1 MKFELFEYQVG
12 ASADIISA
20 MEEGYDRFD
29 KNSKLTSVS
38 LAAPTGAGKTV
49 IATSVIEQLL
59 FGSDST
65 TPRPEMTVLWVTDDP
80 SLNEQTKR
88 KMLLAS
94 SLIQPGQLVTVDA
107 SLDQKTLSRGKVYF
121 INIQK
126 LAKTTSYVTTGN
138 KRQYSLWDII
148 GNTINAR
155 GDDFVLIID
164 EAHRGT
170 ATKTGG
176 KSISAR
182 LMDGTEGA
190 LPPAPVV
197 VGISATPD
205 RFVDA
210 ITRNGQR
217 TLQPVNVDN
226 EAVRLSGLI
235 KDKISIRHP
244 KESQPGDSTLLS
256 LAVESLRTYDGQWAK
271 YAEDQ
276 NEPAVVPALVIQVK
290 AKTSD
295 AELRV
300 ILDSLAS
307 EWNILD
313 GKAIGHSF
321 QDHSALNLGTRSVRY
336 IAPQDIQDDPYLR
349 VVLFKEALATGWDCP
364 RAEVMFSFR
373 SAQDY
378 TYIAQLIGRM
388 VRTPLARRIST
399 DGFLN
404 TVALYLPHYDD
415 EQVAEVVKSLEKDE
429 SGFTSEVEVDSV
441 TCPRNPSV
449 PQDVWDCFS
458 AIPSFTRPAKYHRN
472 DVARLNALATL
483 LVGNEI
489 DPAAMDT
496 ARTHI
501 VDTLKREAKRLGPAL
516 DATAMDLEELTYQIQ
531 TFDFATHAIERET
544 AHIRVN
550 SRNIEDLFKQA
561 KRALGDSAAK
571 WYWDVLCD
579 EEVVDADRAKIRVA
593 ALAQDSSVATALE
606 AAAKTLVATWR
617 DEHNGA
623 IGDLPDAKRERF
635 YNIWQQS
642 KEPEKINL
650 ILPTQVTAA
659 TKVIKHKGEQ
669 ETTTVVPRYK
679 KHVFAYGKQEF
690 PASFTGWEVDVLEA
704 ELAKPSLVGWYRNP
718 TGGIAALAIP
728 YEMSRA
734 PRTMYPDF
742 IFFHAID
749 GEVVIDIVDPHR
761 PDSADTGPK
770 WTGLAKYAQ
779 DNAGTFRRVVA
790 VVRNADEHLTS
801 LDLKNPQVATRLAK
815 ATNENDIRSIFGS
828 LGGNY

>member
-12 ASADIISA
+12 AAADIISA
-20 MEEGYDRFD
+20 MEEGYDRFG
-29 KNSKLTSVS
+29 KNGKLTAVS
-38 LAAPTGAGKTV
+38 LTAPTGAGKTV
-49 IATSVIEQLL
+49 IATSAIEQLL

-138 KRQYSLWDII
+138 KRQHSLWDII
-148 GNTINAR
+148 GSTIDAR

-164 EAHRGT
+164 EAHKGT

-176 KSISAR
+176 KSITAR

-244 KESQPGDSTLLS
+244 KESQPGDSTLLI
-256 LAVESLRTYDGQWAK
+256 LAVESLRNYDRQWSK
-271 YAEDQ
+271 YAKDQ
-276 NEPAVVPALVIQVK
+276 SEPAVVPALVIQVK
-290 AKTSD
+290 AKTPD
-295 AELRV
+295 AELRI
-300 ILDSLAS
+300 ILDALAL

-336 IAPQDIQDDPYLR
+336 VAPQDIQDDQYLR

-415 EQVAEVVKSLEKDE
+415 DQVAQVVNSLEKDE

-441 TCPRNPSV
+441 TCPRNPTV
-449 PQDVWDCFS
+449 PQDVWNCFS
-458 AIPSFTRPAKYHRN
+458 SIPSFTRPAKYHRN

-489 DPAAMDT
+489 DPAAMDI
-496 ARTHI
+496 ARAHI

-516 DATAMDLEELTYQIQ
+516 DATAKDLEELTYQIQ
-531 TFDFATHAIERET
+531 TLDLATHQIERET
-544 AHIRVN
+544 AHISVN
-550 SRNIEDLFKQA
+550 SRNIEDLFRQA

-579 EEVVDADRAKIRVA
+579 EENVDADGAKIRVA
-593 ALAQDSSVATALE
+593 ALAQDASVAVALE
-606 AAAKTLVATWR
+606 GAAKTLVATWR

-642 KEPEKINL
+642 KEPEKIDL

-669 ETTTVVPRYK
+669 EMVTVVPRYK
-679 KHVFAYGKQEF
+679 KHVFANGKHEF
-690 PASFTGWEVDVLEA
+690 PASFTGWEVDVLAA
-704 ELAKPSLVGWYRNP
+704 ELAKPTLVGWYRNP

-728 YEMSRA
+728 YEMSRV

-742 IFFHAID
+742 IFFHDID

-779 DNAGTFRRVVA
+779 DNAGIFRRVVA
-790 VVRNADEHLTS
+790 VVRNADEHLIS
-801 LDLKNPQVATRLAK
+801 LDLKNPQTAARLAK
-815 ATNENDIRSIFGS
+815 ATNENDIHSIFGN